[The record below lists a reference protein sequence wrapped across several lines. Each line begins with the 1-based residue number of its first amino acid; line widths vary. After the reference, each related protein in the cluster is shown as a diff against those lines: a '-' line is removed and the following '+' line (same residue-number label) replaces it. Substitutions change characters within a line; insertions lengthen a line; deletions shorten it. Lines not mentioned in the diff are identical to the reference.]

1 MDFSAGRLSIRR
13 GTSSI
18 WIARALTLAALAA
31 NGTALAQSCTQIPQ
45 LVQNG
50 ALANSFT
57 NWTLACS
64 PGNGSG
70 GCTGGTGVGSGW
82 TTNQLGGSSA
92 QHWDDQ
98 GQGGSDGAN
107 PTVPTGYDTMTQTI
121 SNVSG
126 GAVLQFDYAWNNA
139 QYRFSS
145 GGQQPWDGNQAELS
159 ITYAGTQY
167 FVALT
172 APFSGASP
180 IAAPGPTAGSSIS
193 SANNAVILSGTV
205 AAPTNVSGAVAF
217 LWSTIR
223 VRLPDNIPNSGAL
236 SIRVRRMQNDAIA
249 ASGRATDDF
258 YVRNVS
264 VNDRTLCIVKTTPAG
279 NGGLFNFTTGNLKTA
294 GATNT
299 ANPSFALTTSSAMP
313 TVAYDSDSVT
323 AGTQPA
329 LVSANAVTI
338 TESTLTAYSL
348 TGVACQDNSGTA
360 VTSSISASTVTVGV
374 AGTAGQPDPAGAI
387 TAGLMTT
394 CTLTNTPS
402 TNISIAKTDL
412 SAVYSPGGNATYTL
426 TVTNNGGPASPIVLT
441 DTLPKGITVNSMSC
455 VASAGSSCG
464 AAAQT
469 TPFSSATG
477 TTPIALYNN
486 ASMADGRTTAQTI
499 TITLNVTFAATPAAY

>member
-1 MDFSAGRLSIRR
+1 
-13 GTSSI
+13 
-18 WIARALTLAALAA
+18 
-31 NGTALAQSCTQIPQ
+31 
-45 LVQNG
+45 
-50 ALANSFT
+50 
-57 NWTLACS
+57 
-64 PGNGSG
+64 
-70 GCTGGTGVGSGW
+70 
-82 TTNQLGGSSA
+82 
-92 QHWDDQ
+92 
-98 GQGGSDGAN
+98 
-107 PTVPTGYDTMTQTI
+107 
-121 SNVSG
+121 
-126 GAVLQFDYAWNNA
+126 
-139 QYRFSS
+139 
-145 GGQQPWDGNQAELS
+145 
-159 ITYAGTQY
+159 
-167 FVALT
+167 
-172 APFSGASP
+172 
-180 IAAPGPTAGSSIS
+180 
-193 SANNAVILSGTV
+193 
-205 AAPTNVSGAVAF
+205 
-217 LWSTIR
+217 
-223 VRLPDNIPNSGAL
+223 
-236 SIRVRRMQNDAIA
+236 
-249 ASGRATDDF
+249 
-258 YVRNVS
+258 
-264 VNDRTLCIVKTTPAG
+264 
-279 NGGLFNFTTGNLKTA
+279 
-294 GATNT
+294 
-299 ANPSFALTTSSAMP
+299 MP